1 MRISRTFLSIL
12 ALSFVLISCN
22 QKQQKRSTET
32 SQAPKIMQVDSLL
45 SNAENM
51 VDDTIVVD
59 GLCTHIC
66 RHGGKKIFLMG
77 SDDTKIIR
85 VEASGNIGSFS
96 QETVNSIVEVKGI
109 LKEQRIDEAYLVDWE
124 TKLASQTAEKHGD
137 DESGCATEQKAQNE
151 KPANT
156 EQERIDNFR
165 KRIAERNEKEGKN
178 YLSFYFVEAIGYTIH
193 VGE

>member
-12 ALSFVLISCN
+12 ALSLVLISCN
-22 QKQQKRSTET
+22 QKQQKRSTQT

-45 SNAENM
+45 ISAENM

-137 DESGCATEQKAQNE
+137 DESGCVTEQKAQNE